1 MFLVINGINIELE
14 LGWIF
19 LDELKKRIKG
29 SV

>member
-14 LGWIF
+14 LSWIF